1 MSIQVGSMYIQ
12 VTGSFICRSSSVQV
26 RGASTCIL
34 NDVVAAQ
41 PLHQRL
47 AAEFRARISSG
58 RWQEGEQAPSEAQL
72 CEEFGTSRGPVRQ
85 ALATLRAEG
94 LIVGGQ
100 GRSPIV
106 RRNVPSHSA
115 SALGSFTAWA
125 REQGREPGQRT
136 TLQAR
141 VPASADIAER
151 LQVDPGEPVLELRR
165 VRTLDGAPALCETMF
180 FVWSLGRRLM
190 EFDPDS
196 GSVNR
201 FLLDAGADLFASSH
215 QIDAVAATA
224 EDAGQLGLPEGDP
237 LLRVRRTTTD
247 AAGDVVEYAED
258 RYVPGVTTVI
268 VENRLFAAPTANP
281 PALRS
286 VPLRRDA

>member
-1 MSIQVGSMYIQ
+1 MYIE
-12 VTGSFICRSSSVQV
+12 VVGVFTGGSRFGHVWQ
-26 RGASTCIL
+26 GLTCIL
-34 NDVVAAQ
+34 NGVVAAQ

-47 AAEFRARISSG
+47 AAEFRARIASG
-58 RWQEGEQAPSEAQL
+58 RWPEGEQAPSEAAL

-106 RRNVPSHSA
+106 RRSVASHSA

-125 REQGREPGQRT
+125 REQGHEPGQRT

-141 VPASADIAER
+141 VPATAAIAE
-151 LQVDPGEPVLELRR
+151 LLGIEEGAPVLELHR
-165 VRTLDGAPALCETMF
+165 VRSLDGAPALVETMY
-180 FVWSLGRRLM
+180 FVWELGKRLM

-201 FLLDAGADLFASSH
+201 FLLDSGADLSASTH
-215 QIDAVAATA
+215 QIDAVAASA
-224 EDAGQLGLPEGDP
+224 DDAAQLGLAEGAP
-237 LLRVRRTTTD
+237 LLRVRRVTTD
-247 AAGDVVEYAED
+247 AAGEVVEYAED
-258 RYVPGVTTVI
+258 RYAPGVTTVV
-268 VENRLFAAPTANP
+268 VENRLFAAPSR
-281 PALRS
+281 ALRS
-286 VPLRRDA
+286 VPVRRDA

>member
-1 MSIQVGSMYIQ
+1 M
-12 VTGSFICRSSSVQV
+12 
-26 RGASTCIL
+26 
-34 NDVVAAQ
+34 VAAH

-47 AAEFRARISSG
+47 ADEFRARIASG
-58 RWQEGEQAPSEAQL
+58 RWPEGEQAPSEAAL

-136 TLQAR
+136 VLQAR
-141 VPASADIAER
+141 VPATPDIAER
-151 LQVDPGEPVLELRR
+151 LQIEAGEPVLELRR
-165 VRTLDGAPALCETMF
+165 VRTLDGAPALCETMY
-180 FVWSLGRRLM
+180 FVWSLGKRLM

-201 FLLDAGADLFASSH
+201 FLLDAGADLYASTH

-224 EDAGQLGLPEGDP
+224 EDAAQLGLPDGAP

-258 RYVPGVTTVI
+258 RYVPGVTSVI
-268 VENRLFAAPTANP
+268 VENRLFAAPS

-286 VPLRRDA
+286 VPVRRDA

>member
-1 MSIQVGSMYIQ
+1 M
-12 VTGSFICRSSSVQV
+12 VT
-26 RGASTCIL
+26 L
-34 NDVVAAQ
+34 

-47 AAEFRARISSG
+47 AAEFRARIDSG
-58 RWQEGEQAPSEAQL
+58 RWPEGEQAPSEAVL

-100 GRSPIV
+100 GRSPLV

-115 SALGSFTAWA
+115 SALGSFTGWA
-125 REQGREPGQRT
+125 REHGREPGQRT
-136 TLQAR
+136 VLQAR
-141 VPASADIAER
+141 IRATDGIAEL
-151 LQVDPGEPVLELRR
+151 LQIEPGAPVLELRR
-165 VRTLDGAPALCETMF
+165 VRTLDGAPALVEVMY
-180 FVWSLGRRLM
+180 FVWELGKHLM

-201 FLLDAGADLFASSH
+201 FLLDRGADLYASTH
-215 QIDAVAATA
+215 QLDAVAATA
-224 EDAGQLGLPEGDP
+224 DDAEQLGLAEGSP

-247 AAGDVVEYAED
+247 SAGDVVEHGED

-268 VENRLFAAPTANP
+268 VENRLFAAPAAGP
-281 PALRS
+281 QALRA
-286 VPLRRDA
+286 VPIRRDA

>member
-1 MSIQVGSMYIQ
+1 MYIQ
-12 VTGSFICRSSSVQV
+12 VMRPFICRSPTVQV
-26 RGASTCIL
+26 RHAFTCIL
-34 NDVVAAQ
+34 NGVVAAH

-47 AAEFRARISSG
+47 AAEFRARIASG
-58 RWQEGEQAPSEAQL
+58 RWREGEQAPSEALL

-125 REQGREPGQRT
+125 REQGREPGQHT

-141 VPASADIAER
+141 VPASPDIAER
-151 LQVDPGEPVLELRR
+151 LQVEPGEPVLELRR
-165 VRTLDGAPALCETMF
+165 VRTLDGAPALCETMY
-180 FVWSLGRRLM
+180 FVWSLGKRLM
-190 EFDPDS
+190 EFDPDT

-201 FLLDAGADLFASSH
+201 FLLDAGADLYASTH

-224 EDAGQLGLPEGDP
+224 EDAAQLGLAEGAP

-247 AAGDVVEYAED
+247 AAGDVVEYGED

-286 VPLRRDA
+286 VPVRRDA

>member
-1 MSIQVGSMYIQ
+1 MYIE
-12 VTGSFICRSSSVQV
+12 VRAPFTGRSSVNV
-26 RGASTCIL
+26 ANRGFTCIL
-34 NDVVAAQ
+34 NVVTSAH

-58 RWQEGEQAPSEAQL
+58 RWPEGEQAPSEAAL

-141 VPASADIAER
+141 VQADADIAER
-151 LQVDPGEPVLELRR
+151 LQIDAGEPVLELRR
-165 VRTLDGAPALCETMF
+165 VRTLDGVPALCETMH
-180 FVWSLGRRLM
+180 FVWSLGKRLM

-201 FLLDAGADLFASSH
+201 FLLDAGADLYASTH

-224 EDAGQLGLPEGDP
+224 EDAAQLGLPDGAP

-247 AAGDVVEYAED
+247 VAGHIVEYGED
-258 RYVPGVTTVI
+258 RYVPGVTTVV
-268 VENRLFAAPTANP
+268 VENRLFAAPS

-286 VPLRRDA
+286 IPVRRDA

>member
-1 MSIQVGSMYIQ
+1 MAG
-12 VTGSFICRSSSVQV
+12 GF
-26 RGASTCIL
+26 TCIL
-34 NDVVAAQ
+34 NGVVAAL

-47 AAEFRARISSG
+47 AAEFRARIASG
-58 RWQEGEQAPSEAQL
+58 RWPEGEQAPSEAVL

-100 GRSPIV
+100 GRSPVV

-125 REQGREPGQRT
+125 REQGRSPGQRT
-136 TLQAR
+136 VLQAR
-141 VPASADIAER
+141 VPATADIAER
-151 LQVDPGEPVLELRR
+151 LQVAPGEPVLELRR
-165 VRTLDGAPALCETMF
+165 VRTLDGAPALCETMY
-180 FVWSLGRRLM
+180 FVWSLGKRLM

-201 FLLDAGADLFASSH
+201 FLLDAGADLYASTH
-215 QIDAVAATA
+215 QIDAVAATV
-224 EDAGQLGLPEGDP
+224 EDAAQLGLPDGAP

-268 VENRLFAAPTANP
+268 VENRLFAAPS

-286 VPLRRDA
+286 VPVRRDA